1 MLPVGEARERT
12 RKQFQELPVEQ
23 KESALLPASVRLEGA
38 SFATS
43 RTLAK
48 DLERAV
54 TSLNGAIESLD
65 RTVSK
70 DLDRTVSKLDRNERP
85 QIDSRHTLHPS
96 SQLKHPATVEP
107 HADPNEINVAFN
119 SQVIYL
125 DSIETEEKLTPSEPV
140 HSRPLL
146 PSRIAI
152 IGNYLPRRC
161 GIATFT
167 TDLCDAIHAEY
178 NATELLALP
187 VNDTPE
193 GYSYPAR
200 IRFEL
205 AQDELASYR
214 QAADFLN
221 FSNIDLVCL
230 QHEYGIFGG
239 ASGAHILELLRRL
252 HMPVVTTLHTVLRD
266 PNPDQR
272 IVMLEIAAL
281 SDRLIVMSRQSAEI
295 LQEVF
300 HVPISKIDL
309 IPHGIPD
316 LPFTDPNFY
325 KDSFGTEG
333 KDVLL
338 TFGLLSPNKG
348 IENVIQAMPSI
359 LARHSN
365 VVYMVSGV
373 THPHLIRHEGEKYRR
388 YLQDLAKDLG
398 VEDKVIFLNRFV
410 SPEELVELI
419 GAADIYITPYKHK
432 GQVVS
437 GTLTYA
443 LSAGKAIIS
452 TPYLHAIELLDG
464 ERGVLVPFD
473 DPEAIAAKTI
483 ELLDNST
490 ARHAMRKRAYLYT
503 RDMVWH
509 RVAQQYM
516 GSFER
521 VYNERLRKP
530 RATFSAQ
537 NTEKALDL
545 LPPIKLDHLC
555 RMTDQ
560 TGIVEH
566 AIFVVPNY
574 PEGYATDD
582 NARALIVTVLLEE
595 FGGTASKETADLA
608 SRYLAF
614 LWLAYDTVT
623 KRFRNSLSYDRQW
636 QEPEGSEDS
645 HGRALWGLGT
655 VLGRSRDAGLRGA
668 SGRLFELA
676 FPSALEFKSPRAWS
690 FALLGLLE
698 YLEAFPGDRA
708 ALNAADSL
716 ANRLLHAYRA
726 ARTDNWKWFE
736 DELAYSNARLPQAL
750 IRAGLRNGNDAMRAA
765 GLEALDW
772 LATVQRCEVN
782 GHFVPIGSHGFYS
795 KKTQKARFDQQPVEA
810 CAAVSAYLQAFRVT
824 EDPRWRKEA
833 WTAFNWF
840 LGDNDLQIALYDPT
854 TGGCRDGLHPD
865 RANQNQGAESTL
877 SFLMA
882 LLEMRKME
890 EAAVAHIKS

>member
-1 MLPVGEARERT
+1 MSVPKTISPIERAGVIDIRDNGKAIEISSLQQVVT
-12 RKQFQELPVEQ
+12 LEVNE
-23 KESALLPASVRLEGA
+23 ESNSVRPL
-38 SFATS
+38 
-43 RTLAK
+43 
-48 DLERAV
+48 
-54 TSLNGAIESLD
+54 
-65 RTVSK
+65 
-70 DLDRTVSKLDRNERP
+70 
-85 QIDSRHTLHPS
+85 
-96 SQLKHPATVEP
+96 
-107 HADPNEINVAFN
+107 
-119 SQVIYL
+119 
-125 DSIETEEKLTPSEPV
+125 
-140 HSRPLL
+140 HSRPIL
-146 PSRIAI
+146 PSRIAV
-152 IGNYLPRRC
+152 IGNYLPRKC

-178 NATELLALP
+178 GATELLALP
-187 VNDTPE
+187 VNDTDE

-205 AQDELASYR
+205 SQDDPASYR

-239 ASGAHILELLRRL
+239 PAGSHILGLLRRL
-252 HMPVVTTLHTVLRD
+252 KMPVVTTLHTVLRE
-266 PNPDQR
+266 PNADQR
-272 IVMLEIAAL
+272 SVMAEIAAL
-281 SDRLIVMSRQSAEI
+281 SDRLIVMSRQSSEI

-300 HVPISKIDL
+300 HVSPAKIDL

-316 LPFTDPNFY
+316 LAFTDPTFY
-325 KDSFGTEG
+325 KDAFGTEG
-333 KDVLL
+333 KEVLL

-348 IENVIQAMPSI
+348 IENVIKALPDI
-359 LARHSN
+359 LSRHGN

-373 THPHLIRHEGEKYRR
+373 THPHVLRHEGEKYRQS
-388 YLQDLAKDLG
+388 LQKLAKDLC
-398 VEDKVIFLNRFV
+398 VEASVIFRNRFV
-410 SPEELVELI
+410 SQKELIELI

-437 GTLTYA
+437 GTLAYA

-452 TPYLHAIELLDG
+452 TPYLHAIELLDE

-473 DPEAIAAKTI
+473 DPQAIAEKTI
-483 ELLDNST
+483 ELLDNGT

-503 RDMVWH
+503 RDMVWN

-521 VYNERLRKP
+521 VYNERLRNP

-537 NTEKALDL
+537 HTEKNLDR
-545 LPPIKLDHLC
+545 LPAVKLDHLF
-555 RMTDQ
+555 RMTDT

-574 PEGYATDD
+574 PEGYSTDD
-582 NARALIVTVLLEE
+582 NARALIIAILLEE
-595 FGGTASKETADLA
+595 FGSAAPAGSQDLA

-614 LWLAYDTVT
+614 LWLAFDPITR
-623 KRFRNSLSYDRQW
+623 RFRNCLSYERQW
-636 QEPEGSEDS
+636 QEAEGSEDS

-655 VLGRSRDAGLRGA
+655 VLGRTKDVGLRGA
-668 SGRLFELA
+668 AGRLFELA
-676 FPSALEFKSPRAWS
+676 IPAAVEFKSPRACA

-698 YLEAFPGDRA
+698 YLESFPGDRA
-708 ALNAADSL
+708 ALNAADAL
-716 ANRLLHAYRA
+716 ANRLLDSYLAHRS
-726 ARTDNWKWFE
+726 TDWKWYE
-736 DELAYSNARLPQAL
+736 NELAYSNARLPQAL
-750 IRAGLRNGNDAMRAA
+750 IQAGTRSANDAMVSA

-772 LATVQRCEVN
+772 LAAVQRCETK

-795 KKTQKARFDQQPVEA
+795 KKTEKARFDQQPVEA
-810 CAAVSAYLQAFRVT
+810 CAAVSAFLQAYRT
-824 EDPRWRKEA
+824 TGKGRWRKEA

-840 LGDNDLQIALYDPT
+840 LGDNDLQVALYDPT

-865 RANQNQGAESTL
+865 RANENQGAESTL

-882 LLEMRKME
+882 LLEMRKLE
-890 EAAVAHIKS
+890 ETDTTDPKA